1 MRRCTR
7 SLRSNFPMR
16 TLIAIGGGE
25 LKSKTTLKIDE
36 YIADIVKKRAAPG
49 RGTALFVGTAS
60 HDSLPYFNSFRKIYT
75 SVFDIKA
82 EVALLT
88 KKDVPIEHNAEKLKK
103 TDLIYVG
110 GGDTLY
116 MLDVWRKTGFDKLIL
131 EAYRNGVPVAGLSAG
146 AICWFE
152 KMYTDSSARADGSYA
167 VEDGLGLIP
176 GIMTPHYNLR
186 PEFDAVAAEYPVKY
200 AAQDNE
206 ALLFFDEKFS
216 GRLG

>member
-1 MRRCTR
+1 
-7 SLRSNFPMR
+7 MR

-25 LKSKTTLKIDE
+25 LKTKTTLKIDE
-36 YIADIVKKRAAPG
+36 YIADLVKKRAAPN
-49 RGTALFVGTAS
+49 RGTALFIGTAS

-116 MLDVWRKTGFDKLIL
+116 MLDIWRKTGFDKLIL

-146 AICWFE
+146 SICLFE
-152 KMYTDSSARADGSYA
+152 KMYADSAKREDGGYGI
-167 VEDGLGLIP
+167 EDGLGWIP

-186 PEFDAVAAEYPVKY
+186 PEFDEIARDYPIKY
-200 AAQDNE
+200 AAKDNE
-206 ALLFFDEKFS
+206 ALLFTDEKLVGKLS
-216 GRLG
+216 

>member
-1 MRRCTR
+1 
-7 SLRSNFPMR
+7 MR

-25 LKSKTTLKIDE
+25 LKGKTTLKIDE
-36 YIADIVKKRAAPG
+36 YIAKLIKKRAYPG
-49 RGTALFVGTAS
+49 RGTALFIGTAS

-88 KKDVPIEHNAEKLKK
+88 KKDVPLEHNAEKLKK

-116 MLDVWRKTGFDKLIL
+116 MLEVWRKTGFDKLIL
-131 EAYRNGVPVAGLSAG
+131 EAYREGVPLAGLSAG

-152 KMYTDSSARADGSYA
+152 KMYTDSSERADGTYA

-186 PEFDAVAAEYPVKY
+186 PEFDEIAKDYPVKY
-200 AAQDNE
+200 AAKDNE
-206 ALLFFDEKFS
+206 ALLFLDEQFAGKI
-216 GRLG
+216 G

>member
-1 MRRCTR
+1 
-7 SLRSNFPMR
+7 MR

-25 LKSKTTLKIDE
+25 LKGKTTLKIDE
-36 YIADIVKKRAAPG
+36 YIAKLIKKRACPG
-49 RGTALFVGTAS
+49 RGTALFIGTAS

-88 KKDVPIEHNAEKLKK
+88 KKDVPLEHNAEKLKK

-116 MLDVWRKTGFDKLIL
+116 MLEVWRKTGFDKLIL
-131 EAYRNGVPVAGLSAG
+131 EAYREGVPLAGLSAG

-152 KMYTDSSARADGSYA
+152 KMYTDSSERLDGTYA

-176 GIMTPHYNLR
+176 GIMTPHYNRR
-186 PEFDAVAAEYPVKY
+186 PEFDEIAKDYPVKY
-200 AAQDNE
+200 AAKDNE
-206 ALLFFDEKFS
+206 ALLFLDEQFAGKI
-216 GRLG
+216 G

>member
-1 MRRCTR
+1 
-7 SLRSNFPMR
+7 MR

-25 LKSKTTLKIDE
+25 LKTKTTLKIDE
-36 YIADIVKKRAAPG
+36 YIADLVKKRAAPN
-49 RGTALFVGTAS
+49 RGTALFIGTAS

-152 KMYTDSSARADGSYA
+152 KMYTDSAKREDGSYGI
-167 VEDGLGLIP
+167 EDGLGWIP

-186 PEFDAVAAEYPVKY
+186 PEFDEIARDYPIKY
-200 AAQDNE
+200 AVRDNE
-206 ALLFFDEKFS
+206 ALLFTDEKFVGKLS
-216 GRLG
+216 

>member
-1 MRRCTR
+1 
-7 SLRSNFPMR
+7 MR

-25 LKSKTTLKIDE
+25 LKTKTTLKIDE
-36 YIADIVKKRAAPG
+36 YIADLVKKRAAPN
-49 RGTALFVGTAS
+49 RGTALFIGTAS

-116 MLDVWRKTGFDKLIL
+116 MLDIWRKTGFDKLIL

-152 KMYTDSSARADGSYA
+152 KMYTDSAKREDGGYGI
-167 VEDGLGLIP
+167 EDGLGWIP

-186 PEFDAVAAEYPVKY
+186 PEFDEIARDYPIKY
-200 AAQDNE
+200 AAKDNE
-206 ALLFFDEKFS
+206 ALLFTDEKLVGKLS
-216 GRLG
+216 

>member
-1 MRRCTR
+1 
-7 SLRSNFPMR
+7 MR

-25 LKSKTTLKIDE
+25 LKGKTTLKIDE
-36 YIADIVKKRAAPG
+36 YIAKLIKKRACPG
-49 RGTALFVGTAS
+49 RGTALFIGTAS

-88 KKDVPIEHNAEKLKK
+88 KKDVPLEHNAEKLKK

-116 MLDVWRKTGFDKLIL
+116 MLEVWRKTGFDKLIL
-131 EAYRNGVPVAGLSAG
+131 EAYREGVPLAGLSAG

-152 KMYTDSSARADGSYA
+152 KMYTDSSERLDGTYA

-186 PEFDAVAAEYPVKY
+186 PEFDEIAKDYPVKY
-200 AAQDNE
+200 AAKDNE
-206 ALLFFDEKFS
+206 ALLFLDEQFAGKI
-216 GRLG
+216 G